1 MLVYTTFS
9 VTARC
14 ARSGAFGVAVATRVP
29 AVGSVVPHVR
39 AGVGAIATQAL
50 TNPYIGIH
58 GLDLLAAGGDAVRTR
73 DAIAAWDPDIERRQ
87 FALVDAAGGVA
98 AYTGAATH
106 DHAGHRLGDGVV
118 IAGNLLTGPEVL
130 DAMVATY
137 DDAAAPA
144 DDAARDAGGAAD
156 AFAAA
161 ELAFAERLLRT
172 LEAGQAAGGDRRG
185 KQSAALRVVRD
196 EAYAFVDLR
205 VDDHADPIPELRR
218 LFGVWR
224 ELLLP
229 YLPER
234 PTRASL
240 TARGAAAR
248 PTLVRD

>member
-98 AYTGAATH
+98 AHTGAATH

-130 DAMVATY
+130 DAMVVTY
-137 DDAAAPA
+137 DDAAPRAE
-144 DDAARDAGGAAD
+144 DAGGAAA

-196 EAYAFVDLR
+196 EAYPFVDLR

-240 TARGAAAR
+240 AARGAAAR
-248 PTLVRD
+248 PTLGRD